1 MRVAHQRLLRERSN
15 EQFCFL
21 PASASQKKTLVLDL
35 DETLV
40 HSSFK
45 PLPNPDMVI
54 TLQIDSTRT
63 YSVYVMKR
71 PGVDM
76 FLRRLSR
83 FYELVIFTASLSK
96 YANPLLDQIDPDRCI
111 SARLFREHC
120 TCVRGSIYVK
130 DLEHLGRDMRN
141 TIIIDNSPV
150 AYLYQ
155 EENAIPITTWYS
167 LYVDS

>member
-1 MRVAHQRLLRERSN
+1 MHFS
-15 EQFCFL
+15 
-21 PASASQKKTLVLDL
+21 
-35 DETLV
+35 
-40 HSSFK
+40 
-45 PLPNPDMVI
+45 
-54 TLQIDSTRT
+54 
-63 YSVYVMKR
+63 
-71 PGVDM
+71 
-76 FLRRLSR
+76 
-83 FYELVIFTASLSK
+83 
-96 YANPLLDQIDPDRCI
+96 
-111 SARLFREHC
+111 RLFREHC